1 MDQLMTRSTEDQVRV
16 TCGVVVAV
24 SGSTL
29 GNAAS
34 VAAARCVAVVAP
46 SRPRLGLH
54 IRRTTTDPEAATG
67 PGPAGVGARAEADE
81 VAQADG
87 AALIRSTAATFRTDP
102 AAMAV

>member
-1 MDQLMTRSTEDQVRV
+1 MTRSTEDQVRV

-34 VAAARCVAVVAP
+34 VAAARCVAVVAL
-46 SRPRLGLH
+46 SRPRPGLH

-67 PGPAGVGARAEADE
+67 PGGPAGVGARAEADE